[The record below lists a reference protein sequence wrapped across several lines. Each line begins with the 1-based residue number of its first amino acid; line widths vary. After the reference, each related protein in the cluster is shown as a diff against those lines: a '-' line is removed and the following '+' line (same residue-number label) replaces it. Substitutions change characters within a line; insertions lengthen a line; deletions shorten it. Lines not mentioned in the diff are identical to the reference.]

1 MVNDS
6 DLSRTLAYNFIM
18 SKVKV
23 KPGVAARSLIKIF
36 KNNQK
41 QNKTKQSFI
50 LLNFGKIRKVS
61 WNFIKGFR
69 RYYGK
74 KAVGLL
80 GTPRQGG
87 VPCSARAS
95 IIADKFA
102 VTSTEL
108 FWFYALSTTRQ
119 CNSNLHSFSNKSRYL
134 PFLTVLHY
142 SL

>member
-36 KNNQK
+36 KNKKTK
-41 QNKTKQSFI
+41 QNRNKTKQSFI
-50 LLNFGKIRKVS
+50 LLSFGKIRKVS

-69 RYYGK
+69 SYYGK

-108 FWFYALSTTRQ
+108 FWFYALSTTNQ
-119 CNSNLHSFSNKSRYL
+119 CNSNLHSFSNKSR
-134 PFLTVLHY
+134 
-142 SL
+142 